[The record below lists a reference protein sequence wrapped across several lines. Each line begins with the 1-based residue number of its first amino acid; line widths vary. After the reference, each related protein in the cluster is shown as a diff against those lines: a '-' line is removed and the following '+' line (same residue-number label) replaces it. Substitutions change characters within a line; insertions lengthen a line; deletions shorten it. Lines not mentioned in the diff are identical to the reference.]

1 MVVALAASLEVHA
14 AAALPTI
21 STLIA
26 ALEETSDRY
35 DCAQHGHPA
44 SMEQIYDLIAQLKT
58 FNNLLAELLRDRDQ
72 PAVSDVIRDHLI
84 AVQRIE
90 ASFTAATEH
99 LIAALRRQET
109 LDRSSWDQ
117 SIVEW
122 LGRLEAQ
129 NKRVLDLLGHP
140 MPGPSDD

>member
-1 MVVALAASLEVHA
+1 MTDTTA
-14 AAALPTI
+14 PNTG
-21 STLIA
+21 T
-26 ALEETSDRY
+26 
-35 DCAQHGHPA
+35 PA
-44 SMEQIYDLIAQLKT
+44 SMKQIHDLIAQLKT

-99 LIAALRRQET
+99 LIAALRRQEA

-117 SIVEW
+117 AILER

-129 NKRVLDLLGHP
+129 NNEVLDLLGHP
-140 MPGPSDD
+140 MPGPSDV

>member
-1 MVVALAASLEVHA
+1 MTDTTAPNTGTTVSVEQVH
-14 AAALPTI
+14 
-21 STLIA
+21 
-26 ALEETSDRY
+26 
-35 DCAQHGHPA
+35 
-44 SMEQIYDLIAQLKT
+44 DLIAQLRT
-58 FNNLLAELLRDRDQ
+58 FNNILAELLRDRDQ

-109 LDRSSWDQ
+109 LDRSSRDQ
-117 SIVEW
+117 STLER

-129 NKRVLDLLGHP
+129 NNRVLDLLGHS
-140 MPGPSDD
+140 MPGPSDV

>member
-1 MVVALAASLEVHA
+1 MTDTTAPNTGTTVSVEQVH
-14 AAALPTI
+14 
-21 STLIA
+21 
-26 ALEETSDRY
+26 
-35 DCAQHGHPA
+35 
-44 SMEQIYDLIAQLKT
+44 DLIAQLRT
-58 FNNLLAELLRDRDQ
+58 FNNILAELLRDRDQ
-72 PAVSDVIRDHLI
+72 PAISDVIRDHLI

>member
-1 MVVALAASLEVHA
+1 MTDTTA
-14 AAALPTI
+14 PNTG
-21 STLIA
+21 T
-26 ALEETSDRY
+26 
-35 DCAQHGHPA
+35 PA

-72 PAVSDVIRDHLI
+72 PAVSDVIRDYLI

-99 LIAALRRQET
+99 LIAALRRQEA
-109 LDRSSWDQ
+109 LDRSSRDQ
-117 SIVEW
+117 AILKR

-129 NKRVLDLLGHP
+129 NNEVLDLLGHP
-140 MPGPSDD
+140 MPGPSDV